1 MKLVKSEPA
10 VVIGTVT
17 TAVAAILAV
26 LVAFG
31 IDLSPG
37 QQVAILGVIAGVGPL
52 VVAFVTRSQVSPA
65 STVVAQYKP
74 GSNAVI
80 AGPASV
86 LAVGA
91 PVEVW
96 PLGTPAP
103 VAAPIVT
110 PPTPPVAPPP
120 LT

>member
-1 MKLVKSEPA
+1 MKLIKSEPA

-17 TAVAAILAV
+17 TAVAAILAD

-31 IDLSPG
+31 IDLNPG

-52 VVAFVTRSQVSPA
+52 VVAFVTRSQVA
-65 STVVAQYKP
+65 AFSTVVAQYKP
-74 GSNAVI
+74 GFNAVI

-96 PLGTPAP
+96 PVGTPA

>member
-37 QQVAILGVIAGVGPL
+37 QQVAILGVVAGVGPL
-52 VVAFVTRSQVSPA
+52 VVAFVTRSQVA
-65 STVVAQYKP
+65 AFSTVVAQQV
-74 GSNAVI
+74 GGAVI

-96 PLGTPAP
+96 PLGTPAVP
-103 VAAPIVT
+103 VVPE
-110 PPTPPVAPPP
+110 PTPPVPPP
-120 LT
+120 AL

>member
-1 MKLVKSEPA
+1 MKLIKSEPA

-31 IDLSPG
+31 IDLNPG

-52 VVAFVTRSQVSPA
+52 VVAFVTRSQVA
-65 STVVAQYKP
+65 AFSTVVAQQVG
-74 GSNAVI
+74 GSVI

-86 LAVGA
+86 LTTGA

-96 PLGTPAP
+96 PLGTPA

>member
-1 MKLVKSEPA
+1 MKLIKSEPA

-31 IDLSPG
+31 IDLSQG

-52 VVAFVTRSQVSPA
+52 VVAFLTRSKVAPIA
-65 STVVAQYKP
+65 TVVAQQV
-74 GSNAVI
+74 GGAVI

-86 LAVGA
+86 LATGA
-91 PVEVW
+91 PVEVL
-96 PLGTPAP
+96 PLGTP
-103 VAAPIVT
+103 VT
-110 PPTPPVAPPP
+110 PDPTPPPAG
-120 LT
+120 